1 MFNNAQIAI
10 SKQSLQYYFEASAV
24 YSGHINIR
32 NVILLL
38 RCVLAK
44 TIYHTYIDATPS
56 HIAFALPKVF
66 YKIINKSLRD
76 EEIQLRNFECW
87 NV

>member
-1 MFNNAQIAI
+1 MFNNAQIGI
-10 SKQSLQYYFEASAV
+10 LKQSLQYYFKASTV

-32 NVILLL
+32 NVICLL

-56 HIAFALPKVF
+56 YIVFALPKVF
-66 YKIINKSLRD
+66 YK
-76 EEIQLRNFECW
+76 
-87 NV
+87 